1 MAKES
6 KETKVKPNPNMV
18 LWEKVCETN
27 PEITKRVST
36 RGGFTSIDAQTQV
49 KRATELWGQYGFKW
63 GMHDLSYEMI
73 YDNAKPIG
81 LSLVTMFYYPSVI
94 SRNAT
99 GSPTSRGNGNE
110 AKFPISSDMAYRPT
124 DDCYKKLATDALT
137 KALSRLGF
145 NSDVFEG
152 KFDDSKYV
160 AEMKKK
166 FKPDTKPDV
175 KEYTPNA
182 KAKEL
187 LKKIAEKYV
196 ETEDVYL
203 RTHTVNIEKLSAAV
217 FNKYG
222 KYPSKASAIDT
233 IVGVIPVADVCIE
246 CKITNKIT

>member
-1 MAKES
+1 MTES
-6 KETKVKPNPNMV
+6 KSKKTTKTVTPNPNMV

-27 PEITKRVST
+27 PDITKRVT
-36 RGGFTSIDAQTQV
+36 VRGGFTSIDAQTQV
-49 KRATELWGQYGFKW
+49 KRATELWGQYGHKW
-63 GMHDLSYEMI
+63 GMRDLSYEMI

-81 LSLVTMFYYPSVI
+81 LSLVTMFYYPSSLSTI
-94 SRNAT
+94 S
-99 GSPTSRGNGNE
+99 GSNPRSSGSE
-110 AKFPISSDMAYRPT
+110 AKFPISSDMAYSPK

-166 FKPDTKPDV
+166 YKADTTPDV

-187 LKKIAEKYV
+187 LKKIAEKY
-196 ETEDVYL
+196 EAT
-203 RTHTVNIEKLSAAV
+203 IEGCKVDMDKLTAAV

-222 KYPSKASAIDT
+222 KYPSKVSAVDT
-233 IVGVIPVADVCIE
+233 IVNAIDVTTIGT
-246 CKITNKIT
+246 ITPKVY

>member
-1 MAKES
+1 M
-6 KETKVKPNPNMV
+6 T
-18 LWEKVCETN
+18 
-27 PEITKRVST
+27 
-36 RGGFTSIDAQTQV
+36 
-49 KRATELWGQYGFKW
+49 
-63 GMHDLSYEMI
+63 
-73 YDNAKPIG
+73 
-81 LSLVTMFYYPSVI
+81 
-94 SRNAT
+94 
-99 GSPTSRGNGNE
+99 
-110 AKFPISSDMAYRPT
+110 
-124 DDCYKKLATDALT
+124 
-137 KALSRLGF
+137 
-145 NSDVFEG
+145 
-152 KFDDSKYV
+152 
-160 AEMKKK
+160 KK

>member
-1 MAKES
+1 MAES
-6 KETKVKPNPNMV
+6 KSKKTKTTKTVTPNPNMV

-27 PEITKRVST
+27 PDITKRVT
-36 RGGFTSIDAQTQV
+36 VRGGFTSIDAQTQV
-49 KRATELWGQYGFKW
+49 KRATELWGQYGHKW
-63 GMHDLSYEMI
+63 GMRDLSYEII
-73 YDNAKPIG
+73 YDSGKPIG
-81 LSLVTMFYYPSVI
+81 LSLVTMFYYPSIIAGNVLPR
-94 SRNAT
+94 S
-99 GSPTSRGNGNE
+99 GNGSE
-110 AKFPISSDMAYRPT
+110 AKFPISSDMEYKPK

-166 FKPDTKPDV
+166 YKADTTPDV

-187 LKKIAEKYV
+187 LKEIAKRYEATIEGCKI
-196 ETEDVYL
+196 DMD
-203 RTHTVNIEKLSAAV
+203 KLTAAV

-222 KYPSKASAIDT
+222 KYPSKASAVDT
-233 IVGVIPVADVCIE
+233 IVNAIE
-246 CKITNKIT
+246 VTTVGTVPPKDTK